1 MASAACISS
10 PPSPSPCSWLSN
22 STSPRISFSRDLA
35 IATTMESE
43 TTVVQ
48 DLISFEDFEFRLVDP
63 VKKMLAADELFSDG
77 ILVPA
82 DQLKKMKEEEKDCEE
97 EEGEKIV
104 ISEIFDKDKDKE
116 DLCTNE
122 FSPKAPR
129 CSSKWKEFLGFKKGS
144 NHQILGKNQDIALST
159 SSSKSLKNFLRR
171 NSKLSSISTSSSSSS
186 NELMSSM
193 NLPLLKDLDSE
204 LVSISSRISLSSSSS
219 SNHDHEDFPRLSLDL
234 EKSNL
239 PKVNLTKSK
248 MRTKAKLA
256 TSRSLSSR
264 GTGNAGGRVGRS
276 ATRRAP
282 DSNSSSRGV
291 SVDSPRMNS
300 SGKVVF
306 HGLER
311 SSSSPSSFNGG
322 PKMKARGMERSYS
335 ANVRIR
341 PVLNVPVCTLRG
353 SSSSSSKSG
362 SVFGFGQLFSSSSS
376 QKRDRGIRNQSI
388 KKNGSESNR

>member
-10 PPSPSPCSWLSN
+10 SPPSPCSWLSN
-22 STSPRISFSRDLA
+22 STSPRLSFSHDLV
-35 IATTMESE
+35 TTIEESK
-43 TTVVQ
+43 TTVDNNHHLQ

-77 ILVPA
+77 MLVPA
-82 DQLKKMKEEEKDCEE
+82 DQLKKMMKEEEKEKDCEE
-97 EEGEKIV
+97 EEEEEGEKFV
-104 ISEIFDKDKDKE
+104 ISEIIHKD
-116 DLCTNE
+116 TNE
-122 FSPKAPR
+122 LFSPKAPK
-129 CSSKWKEFLGFKKGS
+129 CSSRWKDFLGFKKSS
-144 NHQILGKNQDIALST
+144 NNQNLGKSNQDLT
-159 SSSKSLKNFLRR
+159 SCKSLKNFLCR
-171 NSKLSSISTSSSSSS
+171 NSKLSSNSSSSSS
-186 NELMSSM
+186 SSSELSSI

-219 SNHDHEDFPRLSLDL
+219 SNLDHEDFPRLSLDL

-248 MRTKAKLA
+248 TRTKT

-264 GTGNAGGRVGRS
+264 PTGNGNGGGRVGRS
-276 ATRRAP
+276 ATRRTAS
-282 DSNSSSRGV
+282 DCNSSSRGV

-306 HGLER
+306 HSLER

-322 PKMKARGMERSYS
+322 PRMKPRGMERSYS

-362 SVFGFGQLFSSSSS
+362 SVFGFGQLFSS
-376 QKRDRGIRNQSI
+376 QKRDGGIRNQSI